1 MNRLR
6 EKTKATS
13 GQQIA
18 ATFSSHNQ
26 EKMIVEHARIL
37 SKTQKE
43 QLIKKFQLVHFLTVN
58 NQSLNFCQDLVCFE
72 KEVYK
77 VNVRTG
83 YLNKTAAQ
91 EILLFL
97 SKLMITE
104 NITEPLNS
112 GDRTYCSLL
121 TDVSSSAKTMD
132 EKELYV
138 IKTCDKGK
146 PRFDIL
152 ALEQPDDAGA
162 KGLKESLDNAVKKA
176 NLSTD
181 RKTHEIGLGS
191 DGTNTN
197 KVLYKLEKEEIGDW
211 LIQILCLSQKL
222 ELVIHDTFKQSK
234 LNRDAEEQLELVYYL
249 FKQANLKWRL
259 FKRQALMMKTSNYC
273 FKRPSGTRWVTH
285 QSDAINAFLVN
296 LSLLLGYLNNQI
308 ADPYNATMKK
318 EVPRLQCVLS
328 FCSNLVTLV
337 FQAAKLDI
345 LNLIK
350 PTSLVLQSTNLLLP
364 EAVTTIKRQK

>member
-1 MNRLR
+1 
-6 EKTKATS
+6 
-13 GQQIA
+13 
-18 ATFSSHNQ
+18 
-26 EKMIVEHARIL
+26 
-37 SKTQKE
+37 
-43 QLIKKFQLVHFLTVN
+43 
-58 NQSLNFCQDLVCFE
+58 
-72 KEVYK
+72 
-77 VNVRTG
+77 
-83 YLNKTAAQ
+83 
-91 EILLFL
+91 
-97 SKLMITE
+97 MITE

-112 GDRTYCSLL
+112 GNRTYFSLL

-146 PRFDIL
+146 PWFDDVL

-162 KGLKESLDNAVKKA
+162 NSLKESLENAVKKA

-181 RKTHEIGLGS
+181 KKTHEIGLGS
-191 DGTNTN
+191 GGTNTN

-211 LIQILCLSQKL
+211 LIQSLCLSHKIQ
-222 ELVIHDTFKQSK
+222 LVIHNAFKQSK

-249 FKQANLKWRL
+249 FKQANLKWCL
-259 FKRQALMMKTSNYC
+259 FKRHALMMKTLNCS
-273 FKRPSGTRWVTH
+273 FKHPSSTRWVAH
-285 QSDAINAFLVN
+285 QSDATDAFLVN
-296 LSLLLGYLNNQI
+296 FSLLLGYLNNQI
-308 ADPYNATMKK
+308 ADPYNAFKVFYPL
-318 EVPRLQCVLS
+318 VPVY
-328 FCSNLVTLV
+328 FILV